1 MRTGR
6 PLGMQ
11 RAYRS
16 VGAFSTNS
24 ALEGTCIFQ
33 RASKA
38 PHCGTRAATP
48 ISLLVACLAVGFIAS
63 IALEAFDGDLSPWPF
78 GTEDFTLAPH
88 DLPLTGTQS
97 LSSAPALK
105 ATPSLVTTAG
115 GRLVLRH
122 RARSALP
129 TEGSSVCRAFFLAEP
144 RRQHPHAAPAL
155 GQFVS
160 EGQCNARSLIGRAR
174 SADAAPPRGLH
185 ASRVV
190 ARPAQMHALAL
201 RFQGNCCHGAGPL
214 FAIEGGCVSGEVM
227 PISA

>member
-1 MRTGR
+1 
-6 PLGMQ
+6 MQ
-11 RAYRS
+11 KAYRS

-33 RASKA
+33 RAAKT
-38 PHCGTRAATP
+38 PRCGTRTATP

-63 IALEAFDGDLSPWPF
+63 IAIEALDGDLSPWPF
-78 GTEDFTLAPH
+78 GAEDFTLAPQ

-105 ATPSLVTTAG
+105 ATPSLLATVG

-129 TEGSSVCRAFFLAEP
+129 TEGSSLCREFFLAEP
-144 RRQHPHAAPAL
+144 RRQHPYAAPEL

-160 EGQCNARSLIGRAR
+160 EDQYNARSLTGRTH
-174 SADAAPPRGLH
+174 SADAALPRVLRT
-185 ASRVV
+185 SRVL
-190 ARPAQMHALAL
+190 ARPA
-201 RFQGNCCHGAGPL
+201 
-214 FAIEGGCVSGEVM
+214 
-227 PISA
+227 